1 MDDYETMLIYKR
13 TGTSVIPYYYKV
25 LTIKS
30 ERKGNDNT

>member
-13 TGTSVIPYYYKV
+13 TGTSDIPCYYNV
-25 LTIKS
+25 LTVKS